1 MNSNKANPLWRITK
15 AWCSGPRFLLICIFF
30 ISACTGLSRRISEES
45 KEIRSPSE
53 TKAVISILK
62 NQNHTLKTIKGVGK
76 ITFLEGE
83 KKEMTTRIAWVA
95 STPDKFRVAL
105 SSVSG
110 HPMVSAASNGQWFYF
125 VSHASGDFY
134 KKRSSNV
141 NMKRFFS
148 ISIKSEDIVNILFG
162 HIPVVEYDSAVLM
175 ENRSIKGRSGKAVEK
190 SEISSL
196 NNNTKGN
203 KNGYILLLKNRWRN
217 IREIIY
223 LNDKENPDKIEM
235 FGLTGKMVYR
245 VELIRM
251 QEVDSYR
258 VPYRIRVSNDNGT
271 GFQLDIDRYWANATV
286 SPSVFMLAPP
296 KQN

>member
-1 MNSNKANPLWRITK
+1 MKGSIQNMHVPSIL
-15 AWCSGPRFLLICIFF
+15 FICIFF
-30 ISACTGLSRRISEES
+30 ISACTSLSHRISEES

-62 NQNHTLKTIKGVGK
+62 NQNHTLKTIKGVGE
-76 ITFLEGE
+76 ITFLESE

-162 HIPVVEYDSAVLM
+162 RIPVVEYDSAVLM
-175 ENRSIKGRSGKAVEK
+175 GNRSIKGRSGKAVEK
-190 SEISSL
+190 PEISSL

-203 KNGYILLLKNRWRN
+203 KNGYILLLKNRWGN

-223 LNDKENPDKIEM
+223 LNNKENPDKIEM
-235 FGLTGKMVYR
+235 FGLTGEMVYR
-245 VELIRM
+245 IELIRM
-251 QEVDSYR
+251 QEIDSYR
-258 VPYRIRVSNDNGT
+258 VPYRIRVSNDHGA
-271 GFQLDIDRYWANATV
+271 GFHLDIDRYWTNAAV
-286 SPSVFMLAPP
+286 SPSVFTLEPP

>member
-15 AWCSGPRFLLICIFF
+15 AWCYGPKFLLICIFF
-30 ISACTGLSRRISEES
+30 ISACTSLSHRISEES
-45 KEIRSPSE
+45 KGFRSPSE

-76 ITFLEGE
+76 ITFLESE

-110 HPMVSAASNGQWFYF
+110 HPMVSAASDGQWFYF

-148 ISIKSEDIVNILFG
+148 ISIKSEDIADILFG
-162 HIPVVEYDSAVLM
+162 RIPVVEYDSAVLM
-175 ENRSIKGRSGKAVEK
+175 
-190 SEISSL
+190 
-196 NNNTKGN
+196 NNDTKGN
-203 KNGYILLLKNRWRN
+203 RNGYILLLKNRWRN
-217 IREIIY
+217 IREKIY
-223 LNDKENPDKIEM
+223 LNDKENPYKIEM
-235 FGLTGKMVYR
+235 FDLTGEIVYR
-245 VELIRM
+245 VEFIRIR
-251 QEVDSYR
+251 EVDSYR
-258 VPYRIRVSNDNGT
+258 VPYRIKVSNDHGA
-271 GFQLDIDRYWANATV
+271 GFQLDVDRYWANASV
-286 SPSVFMLAPP
+286 SPPVFTLAPP